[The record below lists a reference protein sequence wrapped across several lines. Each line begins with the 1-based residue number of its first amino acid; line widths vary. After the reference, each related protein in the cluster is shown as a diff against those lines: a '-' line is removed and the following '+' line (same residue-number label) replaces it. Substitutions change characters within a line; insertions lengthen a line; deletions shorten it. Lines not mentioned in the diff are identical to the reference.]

1 MKGKG
6 QPVQISNLGRSGENT
21 HEGMRGALSKQGK
34 VSDPV
39 LIPGILASFVKV
51 SSCGGG
57 FGSAS
62 FRLRKDY
69 NTGEGGKGLTFPQ
82 LFFLYFMDD
91 LPLRFPQARTQFHG
105 KRLGFDER
113 FIIIRQGHKF
123 LLKAA
128 PDDG

>member
-1 MKGKG
+1 MKGEG
-6 QPVQISNLGRSGENT
+6 QPVLIPNLGRSGENT

-34 VSDPV
+34 VSDAV
-39 LIPGILASFVKV
+39 LIPGILAIFVKA

-62 FRLRKDY
+62 CRLGKNHNRA
-69 NTGEGGKGLTFPQ
+69 EAGKGLTFPQ
-82 LFFLYFMDD
+82 LLFLYFTDD
-91 LPLRFPQARTQFHG
+91 LPLQFPQARTQFHG

-113 FIIIRQGHKF
+113 FIIIMQGHKF

-128 PDDG
+128 PDGR